1 MLAGQKTRNPG
12 YGDINLQRKCSE
24 TLEDFS
30 PRTKARN
37 SRRVV
42 HLPEGGGFSMNIG
55 PYCHYATRNGVSAV
69 FSGEI
74 GSWPGIDVMKMSHDG
89 THPIQR
95 QLPASKRSTVEP
107 WWMNKGC
114 Y

>member
-1 MLAGQKTRNPG
+1 M
-12 YGDINLQRKCSE
+12 
-24 TLEDFS
+24 
-30 PRTKARN
+30 
-37 SRRVV
+37 

-89 THPIQR
+89 VRTIHRHSQ
-95 QLPASKRSTVEP
+95 ASRISL
-107 WWMNKGC
+107 
-114 Y
+114 